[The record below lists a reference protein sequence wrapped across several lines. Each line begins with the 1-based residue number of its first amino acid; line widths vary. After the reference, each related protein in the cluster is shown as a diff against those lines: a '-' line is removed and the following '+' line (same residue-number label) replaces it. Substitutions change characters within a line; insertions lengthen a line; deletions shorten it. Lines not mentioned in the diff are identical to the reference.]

1 LKEKKFP
8 LTSPLSLGGER
19 KTERKRSMLKQDIA
33 WCPGCGDFPIRAT
46 LEKVIGGLPIP
57 GKNVVLTSGIGQ
69 AAKMPHYL
77 PYSYFNGLHGRSL
90 PLAVGIKLARP
101 DLTVIAVSGDGCLY
115 GEGGNHFIHTIR
127 RRLDITILVCDNKV
141 YGLTKGQSSP
151 TTDLGMKNALDPQ
164 GNVNIPFSP
173 LAVAITAGAPFVAR
187 IFAGDPEHMEQVL
200 REAVLF
206 KGTAVVDILQ
216 PCVSFNRANT
226 YQWYRERVYKMGE
239 PQKDRFE
246 AIRAADS
253 WGERIPIGI
262 FYRNEQFVCREGKEL
277 FRKPVTEEA
286 VARLL
291 NTKCIMMR

>member
-1 LKEKKFP
+1 
-8 LTSPLSLGGER
+8 
-19 KTERKRSMLKQDIA
+19 MVKQDIA

-46 LEKVIGGLPIP
+46 LEKVIAELPIP

-101 DLTVIAVSGDGCLY
+101 ELTVIAISGDGCQY

-127 RRLDITILVCDNKV
+127 RRLDFTILACDNKV

-151 TTDLGMKNALDPQ
+151 TTDRGMKNALDPQ
-164 GNVNIPFSP
+164 GNVNTPFSP
-173 LAVAITAGAPFVAR
+173 LAVAITVGAPFVAR
-187 IFAGDPEHMEQVL
+187 TFAGDPQHMEQVF
-200 REAVLF
+200 REAILF

-216 PCVSFNRANT
+216 PCVSFNKVNT
-226 YQWYRERVYKMGE
+226 YQWYRERVYKLEE
-239 PQKDRFE
+239 PQKDRLE
-246 AIRAADS
+246 AIRAAES
-253 WGERIPIGI
+253 WGDRIPVGI
-262 FYRNEQFVCREGKEL
+262 FWRDEQFVCREGKEM